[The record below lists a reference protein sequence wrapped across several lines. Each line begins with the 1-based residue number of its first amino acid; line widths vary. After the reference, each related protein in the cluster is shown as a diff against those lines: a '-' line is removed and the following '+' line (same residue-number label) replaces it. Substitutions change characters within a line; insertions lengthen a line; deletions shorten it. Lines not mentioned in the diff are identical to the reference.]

1 MPQPRARVPD
11 FGNDSFGIP
20 DVGGGEAQEV
30 VARVLKSVLPAEVGI
45 QAVLVIGAVV
55 LDRQSSIRV
64 IEVDAPKECALAIKE
79 LDLRQRPR
87 KPAPA

>member
-20 DVGGGEAQEV
+20 EVGGGEAQEV

-45 QAVLVIGAVV
+45 QAVLVIGAI
-55 LDRQSSIRV
+55 IR
-64 IEVDAPKECALAIKE
+64 
-79 LDLRQRPR
+79 R
-87 KPAPA
+87 KSGRDVRRSTPAR